1 MPLRNYPFTIIRP
14 GDLARP
20 YLPVTIV
27 NPDNDRQIKV
37 YALIDTGADE
47 CAFPASFA
55 SLLGHQLHSGKAK
68 KISTGNG
75 ITIAYSHIN
84 RIVIAGFST
93 QDVLIDFMPNL
104 NIPLL
109 GVRSFLS
116 NFILTVDYP
125 NEIFSLLLPERKG
138 SG

>member
-1 MPLRNYPFTIIRP
+1 MPIRDYPFTIVRP
-14 GDLARP
+14 GDIARP
-20 YLPVTIV
+20 YLPTTIV
-27 NPDNDRQIKV
+27 NPDNNKQVKT

-55 SLLGHQLHSGKAK
+55 PLLGHRLQSGKSK

-75 ITIAYSHIN
+75 ITIAYSHVI
-84 RIVIAGFST
+84 RILIEGFST
-93 QDVLIDFMPNL
+93 QGVSVDFMPNL

-125 NEIFSLLLPERKG
+125 KKAFSLLLPK
-138 SG
+138 